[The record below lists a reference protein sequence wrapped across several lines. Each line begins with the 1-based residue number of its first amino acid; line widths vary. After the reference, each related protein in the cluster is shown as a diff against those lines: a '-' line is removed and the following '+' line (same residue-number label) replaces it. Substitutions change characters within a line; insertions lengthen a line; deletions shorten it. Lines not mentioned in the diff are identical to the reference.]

1 SGMPGNWPVPFGKGP
16 SEKDPNHGHLV
27 GGLLHSAGGR
37 AEQDL
42 PRRAP
47 HRAADPTGW
56 IMMHRRL
63 ARDYEAKPA
72 HSESMIRLAMIS
84 NLAKR
89 ATGET
94 VITWRKP

>member
-1 SGMPGNWPVPFGKGP
+1 MVERTF
-16 SEKDPNHGHLV
+16 
-27 GGLLHSAGGR
+27 
-37 AEQDL
+37 
-42 PRRAP
+42 
-47 HRAADPTGW
+47 GW

-63 ARDYEAKPA
+63 SRDHETKPE

-94 VITWRKP
+94 TINWNNP

>member
-1 SGMPGNWPVPFGKGP
+1 MTGKPSCPVRR
-16 SEKDPNHGHLV
+16 EAAWN
-27 GGLLHSAGGR
+27 R
-37 AEQDL
+37 TR

-56 IMMHRRL
+56 IIMHRRL
-63 ARDYEAKPA
+63 ACDYETKPA

-94 VITWRKP
+94 PITWHKP